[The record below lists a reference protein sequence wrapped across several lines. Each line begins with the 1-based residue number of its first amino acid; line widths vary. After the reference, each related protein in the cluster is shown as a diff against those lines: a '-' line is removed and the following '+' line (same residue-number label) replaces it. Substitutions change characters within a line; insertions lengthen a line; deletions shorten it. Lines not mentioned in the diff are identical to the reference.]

1 MTDERHEL
9 TDEQKK
15 ELDEMA
21 RRFEQTLGDTKGSSE

>member
-1 MTDERHEL
+1 VSDERHEL

-21 RRFEQTLGDTKGSSE
+21 KRFEQTKGGK

>member
-1 MTDERHEL
+1 MSDERHEL

-21 RRFEQTLGDTKGSSE
+21 RRFEETKGGNK

>member
-1 MTDERHEL
+1 MTEKRKL

-21 RRFEQTLGDTKGSSE
+21 KRFAETKGGK